1 MLDGTTECGRD
12 NRVQRAERERRLRL
26 DALNELGD
34 EGSGVAFG
42 RRGVHHEV
50 GAWSADQPDCAVAH
64 LDRKPL
70 QR

>member
-1 MLDGTTECGRD
+1 
-12 NRVQRAERERRLRL
+12 
-26 DALNELGD
+26 LNELGD

-42 RRGVHHEV
+42 HRGVHHEV